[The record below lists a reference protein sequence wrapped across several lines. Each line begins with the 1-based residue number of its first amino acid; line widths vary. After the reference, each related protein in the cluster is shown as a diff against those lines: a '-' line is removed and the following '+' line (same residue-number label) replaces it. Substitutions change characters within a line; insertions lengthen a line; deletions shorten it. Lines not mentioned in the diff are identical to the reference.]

1 MSQDPDPATGP
12 NPAPESP
19 PLRRRRVRYSG
30 THPRRF
36 AEKYKEQAP
45 EHYADAVAKIIASG
59 KTPAGSHRSIMVAEI
74 LETLEPR
81 PGHTVVDCTLGY
93 GGHAREI
100 LARLG
105 SEGRLVGFDCDPV
118 ELPKTVERL
127 RRAGWDEARFI
138 PVRSN
143 FAGLAAG
150 LAQLGIPGADGIL
163 ADLGVSSMQID
174 DPARGFTYKDD
185 GPLDLRMNPQKGLS
199 AAAWLARATP
209 RQLSTALADN
219 ADEPMAEPLA
229 EAVLQAVQRRPITR
243 TREMARLLHEIYR
256 ARGWTRDKAEGDAR
270 IRRCFQALRI
280 EVNDEFGVLEALLR
294 QLPGCLNPGGRVA
307 ILTFHSGEDRRV
319 KRAFAEGLH
328 QGIYEA
334 VTDTVRRPGAE
345 ELRSNP
351 RSASAKL
358 RWAIR
363 SGSGNPGATRAP
375 DANR

>member
-1 MSQDPDPATGP
+1 MSQDPNPSTDP
-12 NPAPESP
+12 NPTPEGV

-45 EHYADAVAKIIASG
+45 DQYAEAVAKVIASG

-81 PGHTVVDCTLGY
+81 PGQTVVDCTLGY
-93 GGHAREI
+93 GGHARVI
-100 LARLG
+100 LERLG
-105 SEGRLVGFDCDPV
+105 SQGRLIGFDCDPV

-127 RRAGWDEARFI
+127 RRSGWDESRFI

-150 LAQLGIPGADGIL
+150 LAGLGIPGADGIL

-174 DPARGFTYKDD
+174 DPSRGFTYKDD
-185 GPLDLRMNPQKGLS
+185 GPLDLRMNPQKGHT
-199 AAAWLARATP
+199 AAEWLARATP
-209 RQLSTALADN
+209 HRLATALAAN
-219 ADEPMAEPLA
+219 ADEPKAEPLA
-229 EAVLQAVQRRPITR
+229 VAVIEAVQRQPITR
-243 TREMARLLHEIYR
+243 TRELARLLHEVYR
-256 ARGWTRDKAEGDAR
+256 TRGWTQDKAEGDAR
-270 IRRCFQALRI
+270 IRRFFQALRI

-328 QGIYEA
+328 QGIYET
-334 VTDTVRRPGAE
+334 VSDTVRRPGAE

-351 RSASAKL
+351 RSSSAKL
-358 RWAIR
+358 RWAVR
-363 SGSGNPGATRAP
+363 SASADPA
-375 DANR
+375 